1 MTYTL
6 DFFNKIFDIETCRPM
21 TKESN
26 IDKYC
31 SFWDKYDKRTCRLV
45 ESGLFIPTREHI
57 LHFCENE
64 SFVQCYHY
72 VGKSLPQEKL
82 ADESQ
87 KSKPLRNRRLYA
99 RIPTREKISVS
110 HYSLTR
116 ETSGDIIDSDAMA
129 VDLSLG
135 GLQIET
141 SEPIYV
147 NQIISFSF
155 DEYFHPPGFKGK
167 GEIRWI
173 HQDDSQDSPINAGL
187 AFVDNETADIVKNHL
202 MGMGEKLLRLSG
214 F

>member
-1 MTYTL
+1 MT
-6 DFFNKIFDIETCRPM
+6 DQAK
-21 TKESN
+21 KE
-26 IDKYC
+26 KC
-31 SFWDKYDKRTCRLV
+31 CPFWDKYDKKTCRLV

-72 VGKSLPQEKL
+72 VGKSVPQEKL
-82 ADESQ
+82 VR
-87 KSKPLRNRRLYA
+87 KSKNRPLSNRRLYT
-99 RIPTREKISVS
+99 RIPTREKLSVS
-110 HYSLTR
+110 RYSIAN
-116 ETSGDIIDSDAMA
+116 ETNEDNIDSQAMT

-135 GLQIET
+135 GMQIET
-141 SEPIYV
+141 NEEIHL

-155 DEYFHPPGFKGK
+155 DENFHPPGFKGK

-173 HQDDSQDSPINAGL
+173 QQDKSQDYPSNAGL
-187 AFVDNETADIVKNHL
+187 AFVDTETINTVRNHL

>member
-1 MTYTL
+1 MT
-6 DFFNKIFDIETCRPM
+6 DQAK
-21 TKESN
+21 K
-26 IDKYC
+26 DKC
-31 SFWDKYDKRTCRLV
+31 CPFWDKYDKKTCRLV

-72 VGKSLPQEKL
+72 VGKSVPQEKL
-82 ADESQ
+82 VR
-87 KSKPLRNRRLYA
+87 KSKNRPLRNRRLYT
-99 RIPTREKISVS
+99 RIPTREKLSVS
-110 HYSLTR
+110 RYSMAN
-116 ETSGDIIDSDAMA
+116 ETNEDIIDSQAMA

-135 GLQIET
+135 GMQIET
-141 SEPIYV
+141 NEEIHL

-155 DEYFHPPGFKGK
+155 DENFHPPGFKGK

-173 HQDDSQDSPINAGL
+173 QQDKSQDYPSNAGL
-187 AFVDNETADIVKNHL
+187 AFVDTETINAVRNHL

>member
-1 MTYTL
+1 MT
-6 DFFNKIFDIETCRPM
+6 NH
-21 TKESN
+21 SN
-26 IDKYC
+26 SDKC
-31 SFWDKYDKRTCRLV
+31 CPFWDMHGKRTCRLV

-64 SFVQCYHY
+64 SFVKCYHY

-82 ADESQ
+82 VGESQ
-87 KSKPLRNRRLYA
+87 YKPLRNRRLYA
-99 RIPTREKISVS
+99 RIPTREKLNVS
-110 HYSLTR
+110 RYSMSK
-116 ETSGDIIDSDAMA
+116 ETNEDIIDSQATA

-135 GLQIET
+135 GMQIET
-141 SEPIYV
+141 SEQIYV

-155 DEYFHPPGFKGK
+155 DEYFHPPHFKGQ

-173 HQDDSQDSPINAGL
+173 HQNKSHNSPSNAGL
-187 AFVDNETADIVKNHL
+187 AFVDNETVNTIKNHL